1 MAPRYGS
8 LGWLSRCLLSAALV
22 FVLCAIATARFG
34 QRLQLP
40 AITSRD
46 GSLITL
52 NRYVD
57 EPTPD
62 IVLVGSSLTFRLK
75 EEYFATPRLRNLAL
89 AGGSPLTGLE
99 IVADQPKIPKL
110 IVVEANILSRTVDSA
125 LVARFSTSQGQH
137 QIFFRPVRAS
147 VAAYENWMHAP
158 LTHAQNERALQ
169 QLLEQPPSDFDNHI
183 YLERARQQ
191 IDNEV
196 PPAAVVSDAVETLGR
211 LVNELEPRGA
221 RVLFLDMPC
230 AQEIE
235 ESRFMRAMHEAVHK
249 AFPDA
254 GRWLSIDLDRAEL
267 RWADGVHLDER
278 SALLVSRHL
287 DRIFSGLQNP

>member
-8 LGWLSRCLLSAALV
+8 LAWLSRCLLSAALV
-22 FVLCAIATARFG
+22 LVACAIATARFG

-46 GSLITL
+46 GALITL

-75 EEYFATPRLRNLAL
+75 EEYFATQRLRNLAL

-99 IVADQPKIPKL
+99 IVVNQPKVPKL
-110 IVVEANILSRTVDSA
+110 IVVETNILSRTADQA
-125 LVARFSTSQGQH
+125 LVARFSTSQHPH

-158 LTHAQNERALQ
+158 PTHAQNERALQ
-169 QLLEQPPSDFDNHI
+169 QLLDQPPSDFDNHV

-191 IDNEV
+191 IDVEA
-196 PPAAVVSDAVETLGR
+196 PPAVVSDAVETLGR
-211 LVNELEPRGA
+211 LVGALELRGA

-230 AQEIE
+230 AQPIE
-235 ESRFMRAMHEAVHK
+235 EARFMRGMHEAVHN

-254 GRWLSIDLDRAEL
+254 SRWLSIDLDRTEL

-278 SALLVSRHL
+278 SALLVSRNL
-287 DRIFSGLQNP
+287 DGIFSGLQNP